1 MKTEFEQSIEL
12 KAIKTPNSVFALA
25 LVVLADEIEDENFTK
40 SVMFREIASRL
51 INQGTKDE
59 S

>member
-1 MKTEFEQSIEL
+1 MKTAFEQSIEL
-12 KAIKTPNSVFALA
+12 KASKTPNGVLATAL
-25 LVVLADEIEDENFTK
+25 LICADEIDYENYTK
-40 SVMFREIASRL
+40 AVMFREIASRL